1 MAKLAT
7 YWQRG
12 EAIDYKNETA
22 AVIPANTLLIVGSVL
37 GVAGMDIPAG
47 EVGSLH
53 KVVRGLL
60 KAYSDVTGHEG
71 VFEIPKKAS
80 TAVTAGAKITYTD
93 TDGASPASGS
103 NPVYGYAVEA
113 AAAEAATVLVKLLG

>member
-37 GVAGMDIPAG
+37 GVAGMDIPQAR
-47 EVGSLH
+47 SDPCTS
-53 KVVRGLL
+53 
-60 KAYSDVTGHEG
+60 KAYSR
-71 VFEIPKKAS
+71 
-80 TAVTAGAKITYTD
+80 
-93 TDGASPASGS
+93 SPRRH
-103 NPVYGYAVEA
+103 PRP
-113 AAAEAATVLVKLLG
+113 